1 MPSPRASPKGAL
13 TAVPLFGCPAR
24 EDIKRCLGGRTFA
37 FSLIVHSES
46 DGPLIN
52 FHTSSPILNVRTDCP
67 PQVRAG
73 TAGAGALHAA
83 QDVQLRLAADW
94 GWQLNGARS

>member
-1 MPSPRASPKGAL
+1 MP
-13 TAVPLFGCPAR
+13 CR
-24 EDIKRCLGGRTFA
+24 EDILRCLGGRSFA

-67 PQVRAG
+67 PQHLIEFLVSETG
-73 TAGAGALHAA
+73 VAA
-83 QDVQLRLAADW
+83 SEAATEVQSSR
-94 GWQLNGARS
+94 